1 AATHGDEG
9 AVGHEQLREIVS
21 RVGAVAA
28 ATIAPAASAVDGD
41 GLCLKDGEVCAPAA
55 LEAAAEALH
64 GLGLCGLTLPREL
77 GGQGAPPLV
86 YFIHGELLA
95 RADASVMARYCHHAG
110 IAMAALTLSLRE
122 GSTKVAKR

>member
-1 AATHGDEG
+1 SASRAAASTSPCPDPSRRLMPNYFEDNDDLRYYFEEALDWSALRAATHGDEG

-28 ATIAPAASAVDGD
+28 AQIAPAASAVDGD

-77 GGQGAPPLV
+77 GGQG
-86 YFIHGELLA
+86 
-95 RADASVMARYCHHAG
+95 
-110 IAMAALTLSLRE
+110 
-122 GSTKVAKR
+122 